1 MKFHLSVLWPSI
13 RDSLWFLPAI
23 CTTAASI
30 AAAALLVGERSGVL
44 RMDHSVALV
53 YGGSPESAR
62 ALLSAVAGGLITVTG
77 VAFSIMIV
85 ALELSSSQ
93 YTPRVLPN
101 FMSDR
106 ANQLVIGVLIGTF
119 TYCLLVLRAI
129 NSSGEYAFVPRV
141 AITGGMVLALVS
153 VATLIFFINHAAHSI
168 QIASILDN
176 ATDAALQQVDRLFP
190 EEFAAEDP
198 ELSPDEEPPPDAH
211 VPIPASRSGYLQ
223 AIDQHDI
230 FKIGQAREA
239 IVRVEHPIGAF
250 LLEGQPLARAWP
262 ADAVSEDDRQQL
274 GRAFTLGRERT
285 RYQDYELTLIEISDV
300 AVKALSPGINDPTT
314 AQHCIDRLSQLLLAL
329 ARRHAPRRIR
339 TKDGRVHVIVKD
351 LPFGRAVQ
359 SAFAQVLHFGASN
372 PVIRA
377 RLIERLDALIE
388 LVPPDRRPPLTDLR
402 SAVRARA
409 GIEAS

>member
-1 MKFHLSVLWPSI
+1 MEYSA
-13 RDSLWFLPAI
+13 AI
-23 CTTAASI
+23 A
-30 AAAALLVGERSGVL
+30 
-44 RMDHSVALV
+44 

-101 FMSDR
+101 FMADR

-129 NSSGEYAFVPRV
+129 NSAGEHAFVPRI
-141 AITGGMVLALVS
+141 AITGGMVLALVG

-168 QIASILDN
+168 QIASILDS
-176 ATDAALQQVDRLFP
+176 ATESALQQVDKLFP

-198 ELSPDEEPPPDAH
+198 ELSPDGEPPPDAH
-211 VPIPASRSGYLQ
+211 ILILATRSGYLQ
-223 AIDQHDI
+223 AIDEHGI
-230 FKIGQAREA
+230 FKIGQARET
-239 IVRVEHPIGAF
+239 IMRVEHPVGAF
-250 LLEGQPLARAWP
+250 VLEGQPLARAWP
-262 ADAVSEDDRQQL
+262 ADAVSEDDRAEL

-285 RYQDYELTLIEISDV
+285 RYQDYELTANRDLDV

-339 TKDGRVHVIVKD
+339 TRDGRVHVIVKD
-351 LPFGRAVQ
+351 LPFGRAVE
-359 SAFAQVLHFGASN
+359 SAFAQILHFGAEH
-372 PVIRA
+372 
-377 RLIERLDALIE
+377 RLRRHCPPALSTRGRRSSIMVHRECER
-388 LVPPDRRPPLTDLR
+388 
-402 SAVRARA
+402 
-409 GIEAS
+409 